1 MPPVTYAT
9 VRTAHANPRL
19 MRGWIIPIG
28 GKLLTSTILD
38 RFVALSGG
46 EAARIAIIPTASSEP
61 DMGAFYES
69 VFQRH
74 GVTQTKA
81 FNFERRSDCDD
92 RDWLDWLGT
101 ATGVFITGGNQ
112 LKLSTTLGGT
122 PVGRL
127 LRARHAAGVHVAGT
141 SAGAAYLSEQMIAHG
156 AEGSS
161 PRAGMVAM
169 CAGLGLTNRVIIDQH
184 FRQRDRLG
192 RLLTALAY
200 NPFAFGLG
208 VDEDTAAFIAPD
220 DTIHVM
226 GSGSVTIIDPTHVS
240 FSSIAEAEFGEA
252 VTLLGT
258 TLHLL
263 AAGATFNLHTR
274 LAVAD
279 PSATSPHDALNA
291 ALGDSLVTAE

>member
-1 MPPVTYAT
+1 
-9 VRTAHANPRL
+9 

-28 GKLLTSTILD
+28 GKLLTPTILD

-46 EAARIAIIPTASSEP
+46 AAARIAIIPTASSEP
-61 DMGAFYES
+61 DMGAFYER

-74 GVTQTKA
+74 GVAKA
-81 FNFERRSDCDD
+81 KALNFERRSDCDD
-92 RDWLDWLGT
+92 ADWLEWLGT
-101 ATGVFITGGNQ
+101 ATGVFLTGGNQ

-122 PVGRL
+122 PVGHL
-127 LRARHAAGVHVAGT
+127 LRERHAAGMHIAGT
-141 SAGAAYLSEQMIAHG
+141 SAGAAYLSEHMIAHG

-161 PRAGMVAM
+161 PRAGMVTL

-208 VDEDTAAFIAPD
+208 VDEDTAAFLGPD
-220 DTIHVM
+220 DTIDVM
-226 GSGSVTIIDPTHVS
+226 GTGSVTVIDPTHVS
-240 FSSIAEAEFGEA
+240 FSSIAEAEPGEA
-252 VTLLGT
+252 VTLLGA

-263 AAGATFNLHTR
+263 AAGARFNLRTR
-274 LAVAD
+274 LANATA
-279 PSATSPHDALNA
+279 SATSPHDALNA
-291 ALGDSLVTAE
+291 ALGDSLVTAQ